1 MIKLPGDNSDE
12 ISFFPMGEVSGS
24 TGSCIPTSDAPIF
37 VDDTMAD
44 WGGKSRPAEEKNNR
58 LSTSISVRTLHIVL
72 ILLLL
77 GLIAVALRTAQM
89 QILKRGY
96 YTELAEGNRSRIE
109 WLPAERGVMF
119 DRLGK
124 PLVGNA
130 PRFTA
135 TITPADLPQSY
146 TERQN
151 LIGRIAEILN
161 QNPRDIEEKLIDYPS
176 NHSQA
181 IPVAENINYEQAILI
196 EIASTGW
203 PAIQLVKGVRR
214 EYPMSESVSS
224 LAHLIGYESI
234 VNEHDLEQSDYLLT
248 DRIGRT
254 GLEQTY
260 ENYLRGTYGRRRIEV
275 DALGRQKTV
284 IAEEDSIPGS
294 SLELAIDSNLQAEI
308 QLILQKKLR
317 AINRQR
323 GSVIVMQPNTGEI
336 LAMVNLPSFNNNLF
350 AQGISVK
357 EYAALSGDPN
367 HPLFARSISAALP
380 SGSTFKLVIAA
391 AALTEGLITPR
402 TTFFSSGGLAIN
414 NWFFPDWKAGGHG
427 LTNITKAL
435 SESVN
440 TFFYIIGGGY
450 ENQEGLGVDRIIEY
464 ARKFGFGQKSG
475 IDLPGEGEGF
485 LPSKEWKETTK
496 GERWY
501 IGDTYHLAIGQG
513 DILVTPLQIAVM
525 TTVFANG
532 GRLIEPH
539 LVNAIISQTGQREEH
554 STVVLNE
561 QVVSPEIID
570 QVRLGMRESVLAG
583 SSRAL

>member
-1 MIKLPGDNSDE
+1 
-12 ISFFPMGEVSGS
+12 
-24 TGSCIPTSDAPIF
+24 
-37 VDDTMAD
+37 
-44 WGGKSRPAEEKNNR
+44 
-58 LSTSISVRTLHIVL
+58 
-72 ILLLL
+72 
-77 GLIAVALRTAQM
+77 
-89 QILKRGY
+89 
-96 YTELAEGNRSRIE
+96 
-109 WLPAERGVMF
+109 
-119 DRLGK
+119 
-124 PLVGNA
+124 
-130 PRFTA
+130 
-135 TITPADLPQSY
+135 
-146 TERQN
+146 
-151 LIGRIAEILN
+151 
-161 QNPRDIEEKLIDYPS
+161 
-176 NHSQA
+176 
-181 IPVAENINYEQAILI
+181 
-196 EIASTGW
+196 
-203 PAIQLVKGVRR
+203 
-214 EYPMSESVSS
+214 
-224 LAHLIGYESI
+224 
-234 VNEHDLEQSDYLLT
+234 T

-294 SLELAIDSNLQAEI
+294 SLELAIDSNLQAEV
-308 QLILQKKLR
+308 QLILQKKLQ

-357 EYAALSGDPN
+357 EYTALSEDPN

-391 AALTEGLITPR
+391 AALAEGLITPR

-583 SSRAL
+583 SSRALSLLPVTAGAKTGTAQWSSSKNTHAWFTAFAPFDNPEIVITVVVEEGGEGSVTAAPIARDIMDFYFKMNQEN